1 MEAEKETISISYSGT
16 WIPCATT
23 GSVFDPQQSGD
34 GASGYAMISNGKVT
48 DVQITSE
55 GTEIAKFGNSFVGL
69 STALKPI
76 RMELGK
82 TLPLGIYAYDPD
94 SMINPLGFVLDI
106 NGEEM
111 DTVITG
117 SDPAFF
123 RSLWTPMVQEIMTL
137 VPRIVCGWNRGIY
150 CQPRHRSIQRFEKF
164 G

>member
-1 MEAEKETISISYSGT
+1 
-16 WIPCATT
+16 
-23 GSVFDPQQSGD
+23 
-34 GASGYAMISNGKVT
+34 MISNGKVT

-55 GTEIAKFGNSFVGL
+55 GTGYSQNSEIRLVGGL

-106 NGEEM
+106 KWGGN

-117 SDPAFF
+117 SDPNFPSF
-123 RSLWTPMVQEIMTL
+123 GHRWCPEIMIFAYADL
-137 VPRIVCGWNRGIY
+137 LWMEPRRLLPTWTSKYSTIREI
-150 CQPRHRSIQRFEKF
+150 R
-164 G
+164 